1 MKITSVDVGI
11 KKFQPTFQKKGIDHS
26 QKTQIPQV
34 PQTEVKPQSK
44 FKKALPFVL
53 ATTVGIIGL
62 GAGFLIGSKKPAKV
76 NEFFGKVFKEP
87 IPFEE
92 KTMLALLALAGFGGY
107 AKGELEQ
114 KELEEKLDAIINNQ
128 SPNQKA
134 ISRHGGDIS
143 EIKRTQTN
151 VTVNK
156 HAEYFHS
163 ILLLKQNNVLNRNAQ
178 KYAKALEQIE
188 NVGMEKLTSD
198 KKLPPIDKQ
207 NPVIWSITS
216 EFAPIKEGGLG
227 SVPPEVRN
235 NAEKLGVNMPTFI
248 PMYLNEGTSTLYK
261 TSSAFGDDY
270 TYIYKGKEMPLKKMA
285 TIKMDAYKNGIP
297 HSIPVSYYLY
307 TDKDNEGR
315 ERQLIFMQADD
326 YFDGTIYE
334 ANAKT
339 EEPEKFAVMSKA
351 VYEFAKLKIDGVK
364 SSKNIAIHDSDSLN
378 NVKEPD
384 GMILND
390 WQASPTAA
398 LLRYKAVMENA
409 HGQLS
414 DSATS
419 KLKDMRVIT
428 IGHNAMY
435 QGSTQND
442 NNYYQKKAATSN
454 ILNTLFDKYAYD
466 IVSHAKSG
474 ATTIDSK
481 DEGLKALDNVLVM
494 EYENGGENYTN
505 FLNMGVILSDYFD
518 PVSQNYANEL
528 ISPEHQNLSYM
539 LQWALT
545 QKAKAGKLV
554 GIING
559 NDFENLSIQAKAPQ
573 IKKLTG
579 VDFKTYQKTQSTQ
592 SIQQARLENKIALYN
607 DYVLPFSESS
617 ASSKSAI
624 DSAKAISS
632 RLEFVKGKQG
642 TSLPVMT
649 DKEIENTPILMSGG
663 RLVSQKGMDV
673 LCDAIKILFDN
684 WEKDFGSEPKPIFYI
699 AGADGEG
706 GTQRKIIEDLKD
718 EKLSKEDNNRILFAH
733 GFAPMAAMM
742 AGADYFLMPSIFEP
756 CGLTQGESLA
766 LGTPVIASA
775 VGGIVDTVNRDG
787 KINGILTD
795 KEKPLTAQEYYE
807 AMKEGLRIFY
817 DDKKQYSNMVKNS
830 IDEDFSWSK
839 NGKGPVH
846 DYLHLL
852 GIQK

>member
-1 MKITSVDVGI
+1 MKISSVDVGV
-11 KKFQPTFQKKGIDHS
+11 KKFQPTFQKRGIEHV
-26 QKTQIPQV
+26 QKTQV
-34 PQTEVKPQSK
+34 PQLPQAEVKPQSK
-44 FKKALPFVL
+44 FKKAMPYVL
-53 ATTVGIIGL
+53 AATVGVVGL
-62 GAGFLIGSKKPAKV
+62 GAGLLIGSKRPAKIG
-76 NEFFGKVFKEP
+76 ELFGKITKKP
-87 IPFEE
+87 IPFDE
-92 KTMLALLALAGFGGY
+92 KAMLALIALAGFGGF
-107 AKGELEQ
+107 AKGEIEQ
-114 KELEEKLDAIINNQ
+114 KELEEKLDSIINNQ
-128 SPNQKA
+128 SPNQRA
-134 ISRHGGDIS
+134 IAHQGSDIS

-178 KYAKALEQIE
+178 KYAKAIEQIE
-188 NVGMEKLTSD
+188 NIGMEKLTSD
-198 KKLPPIDKQ
+198 KKLPILDKQ

-248 PMYLNEGTSTLYK
+248 PMYLNEGSSTLL
-261 TSSAFGDDY
+261 SNGEEY

-307 TDKDNEGR
+307 TDKDKEGR

-351 VYEFAKLKIDGVK
+351 VYEFAKLKMDGAK
-364 SSKNIAIHDSDSLN
+364 SSKNIAIYDSNSLSD
-378 NVKEPD
+378 VKEPD

-466 IVSHAKSG
+466 IVTHAKSG
-474 ATTIDSK
+474 ATTIDPK

-494 EYENGGENYTN
+494 DYERGGENYTN

-528 ISPEHQNLSYM
+528 ISPEHKNLSYM

-559 NDFENLSIQAKAPQ
+559 NDFENLSIQAKLGQ

-579 VDFKTYQKTQSTQ
+579 VDFKTYEKTDSIHDIQK
-592 SIQQARLENKIALYN
+592 ARLKNKIHLYE
-607 DYVLPFSESS
+607 DYVLPFSESN
-617 ASSKSAI
+617 ASSKDAIESAR
-624 DSAKAISS
+624 AISS

-642 TSLPVMT
+642 TILPVMT
-649 DKEIENTPILMSGG
+649 DKELANTPILMSGG

-684 WEKDFGSEPKPIFYI
+684 WDKDFYGETKPIFYI

-706 GTQRKIIEDLKD
+706 GVQRKIIEDLKD

-775 VGGIVDTVNRDG
+775 VGGIVDTINRDG
-787 KINGILTD
+787 KFNGVLTN
-795 KEKPLTAQEYYE
+795 KEKPLTAQEYYK

-817 DDKKQYSNMVKNS
+817 DDKKQYSSMVKDS